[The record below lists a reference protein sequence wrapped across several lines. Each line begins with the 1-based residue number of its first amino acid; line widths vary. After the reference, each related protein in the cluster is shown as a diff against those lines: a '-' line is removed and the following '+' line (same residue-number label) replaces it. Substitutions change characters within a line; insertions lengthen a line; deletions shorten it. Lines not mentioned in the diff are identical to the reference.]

1 MQVSHDILPFVFNNN
16 NKKKHVSPHDTLFLH
31 ILCKAQENGH
41 KDKDK
46 FMTEAAS
53 LEEGREMRE
62 GGDGSC
68 LSVSFYEKYQERQIA
83 AHFGQ

>member
-16 NKKKHVSPHDTLFLH
+16 KKKKHVSPHDTLFLD
-31 ILCKAQENGH
+31 ILCKAQENRQ

-46 FMTEAAS
+46 FMMEATS
-53 LEEGREMRE
+53 LEEEREMRK
-62 GGDGSC
+62 GGDRGC